1 MDLYTMNENFISQE
15 SIDEY
20 VSAIWVERFWDAG
33 DVNIVTPASS
43 ENIEKLAEGAF
54 LGLRGSKEV
63 MLLETQS
70 IENNLLTVVGR
81 TLPSFLETRFVWAK
95 NPSSSAADS
104 RVMDYSETEKPGQF
118 LANLITKFAIAPASL
133 GAAPYNAADIDYVKD
148 AVPGLTLGEVDTTG
162 IAERLTAPTGPL
174 FDALKT
180 LAEQKKVGFS
190 LYLDF
195 ADAGSGFSLKFTTY
209 QGKDHTSTQSVN
221 PLVKLSPDFDSLSN
235 LKEVRSIRD
244 YRNVVY
250 VYYQGIMTEHLLD
263 PSAPEPEGFARRTL
277 IKDAEGQPV
286 GRTVTYD
293 AYYRFGT
300 KATTTIVGAP
310 EIAAF
315 REQNAKDAF
324 ANHNYIRAVDGET
337 SPINEYQWGIDY
349 GMGDIIE
356 LESLTGIISKARIT
370 EYIRSDDKN
379 GEKEYPTIAVIS

>member
-15 SIDEY
+15 SVDEY

-43 ENIEKLAEGAF
+43 ENIEKLAEGTF

-70 IENNLLTVVGR
+70 IENNLLTIVGR
-81 TLPSFLETRFVWAK
+81 SLPSFLETRFVWAK
-95 NPSSSAADS
+95 NPASSAVDS

-133 GAAPYNAADIDYVKD
+133 GASPYSQADIDFVKD
-148 AVPGLTLGEVDTTG
+148 AVPGLTLGAVDTTG
-162 IAERLTAPTGPL
+162 VAVRLTAPTGPL

-180 LAEQKKVGFS
+180 IAEQNKVGFS

-195 ADAGSGFSLKFTTY
+195 ADPGTGFSLKFKTY
-209 QGKDHTSTQSVN
+209 QGLDRTSSQSLN
-221 PLVKLSPDFDSLSN
+221 SKVKLSPDFDSLSN
-235 LKEVRSIRD
+235 LKEIRSIKD

-250 VYYQGIMTEHLLD
+250 VYYQGVMSEHLLD
-263 PSAPEPEGFARRTL
+263 PTAPEPEGFARRTL

-337 SPINEYQWGIDY
+337 SPVNEYKWGIDY

-356 LESLTGIISKARIT
+356 LESLTGIVSKARVT
-370 EYIRSDDKN
+370 EYIRSEDHN
-379 GEKEYPTIAVIS
+379 GEKEYPTISVIS

>member
-1 MDLYTMNENFISQE
+1 MNENFIMQE
-15 SIDEY
+15 PVDEY
-20 VSAIWVERFWDAG
+20 VSAIWVERYWDAG
-33 DVNIVTPASS
+33 DVNIVTPAST
-43 ENIEKLAEGAF
+43 ENLAKLAEGTY

-63 MLLETQS
+63 MLIETVS
-70 IENNLLTVVGR
+70 IEDNLATIVGR
-81 TLPSFLETRFVWAK
+81 ALPTFLETRYVWAK
-95 NPSSSAADS
+95 NPASSAADS

-118 LANLITKFAIAPASL
+118 LANVITKFAIAPASL
-133 GAAPYNAADIDYVKD
+133 GASPYDQANIDFVKD
-148 AVPGLTLGEVDTTG
+148 AVPGLTLGPVDTSG
-162 IAERLTAPTGPL
+162 VAERLTVPTGPL

-180 LAEQKKVGFS
+180 VAEQKKVGFS

-195 ADAGSGFSLKFTTY
+195 ADPDSGFSLKFTTY
-209 QGKDHTSTQSVN
+209 QGKDRTSDQSVY

-235 LKEVRSIRD
+235 LKEIRSIRD
-244 YRNVVY
+244 FRNVVY

-263 PSAPEPEGFARRTL
+263 PSAPEPEGFARRVL

-293 AYYRFGT
+293 AFYRFGT

-337 SPINEYQWGIDY
+337 SPINEYKWGTDY

-356 LESLTGIISKARIT
+356 LESLTGTISKARVT
-370 EYIRSDDKN
+370 EYIRSEDKN
-379 GEKEYPTIAVIS
+379 GEKEYPTISVIQ